1 MQKQYGDEAS
11 LVALFTFVA
20 RDPLS
25 QKAVAINP
33 LRPSSE
39 ADRALFAERQRVADE
54 RRAARRAA
62 SQGTSTPSARPSCGG
77 MCMVGMGGADV
88 VYVMAGLP
96 WELKAPKVQ
105 RTLPAA
111 LCLGP
116 PGTSTPSARPMV
128 LCGHDVGTCSVCA
141 LPRVC
146 VSGVLGA
153 HAGSLMGMLSH
164 TGFPVCVAA
173 PVTTGKALGLCE
185 GSRQGSMS
193 CLHCHI
199 SAAHAQ
205 GTEEAAARRW
215 ADSQLAEARTMVDL
229 PALAPPDAI
238 LMGAT
243 AMQNTF
249 TCQPQVPLRHRP
261 RLFLWQCLFLCAVL
275 VLSSCKP

>member
-1 MQKQYGDEAS
+1 MIHSPQANLTFYKSIPAAFCTQKQYGDEAS

-25 QKAVAINP
+25 QRAVTINP

-62 SQGTSTPSARPSCGG
+62 SQGA
-77 MCMVGMGGADV
+77 
-88 VYVMAGLP
+88 
-96 WELKAPKVQ
+96 
-105 RTLPAA
+105 
-111 LCLGP
+111 
-116 PGTSTPSARPMV
+116 STPSARPMV
-128 LCGHDVGTCSVCA
+128 LRVDDVCTCNGALLLRRCVMCGGCACGQPVAHALTYMLLCA
-141 LPRVC
+141 LLHPHHLQH
-146 VSGVLGA
+146 SGASMVFA
-153 HAGSLMGMLSH
+153 
-164 TGFPVCVAA
+164 GFPGRAQTLSVIVKFSVALA
-173 PVTTGKALGLCE
+173 P
-185 GSRQGSMS
+185 
-193 CLHCHI
+193 
-199 SAAHAQ
+199 

-249 TCQPQVPLRHRP
+249 TCQPQVPPCGTGLACWIRVLGFFVFHA
-261 RLFLWQCLFLCAVL
+261 RL
-275 VLSSCKP
+275 